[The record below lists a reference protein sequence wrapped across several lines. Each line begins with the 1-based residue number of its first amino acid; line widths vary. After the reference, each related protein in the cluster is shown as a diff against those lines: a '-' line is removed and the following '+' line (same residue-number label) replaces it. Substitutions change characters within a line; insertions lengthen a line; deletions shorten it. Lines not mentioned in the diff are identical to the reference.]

1 MSRSGKEI
9 QIPRVR
15 QDVDSDQSK
24 SPTADEVRARLHR
37 IGGRTRM
44 PLNRRIARA
53 ERGVET
59 KHSRVLADIS
69 SKR

>member
-1 MSRSGKEI
+1 MSRSVKEI

-15 QDVDSDQSK
+15 QDVNSDHSEG
-24 SPTADEVRARLHR
+24 SSAEEVRARLHR